1 MKQAILISFSIVLI
15 LSACDKP
22 DCESANPIFSEYGP
36 SSPEY
41 KKELITQ
48 LKSMSAEELSYWF
61 EGYVEED
68 GKEYL
73 QVNIQRDD
81 ICAQGLVK
89 VETWTEEIANIKRVK
104 GKSYRGAKLRGLS
117 FTIEESSDGMELVY
131 KDLERIID

>member
-1 MKQAILISFSIVLI
+1 MKQVFLISFFATLI

-22 DCESANPIFSEYGP
+22 DCEPTHPIFSEYAP

-41 KKELITQ
+41 KKELIAQ
-48 LKSMSAEELSYWF
+48 LKSRNAEDLSYWF

-73 QVNIQRDD
+73 QFNIQGDN

-89 VETWTEEIANIKRVK
+89 VENWTEDIANIKRVQ
-104 GKSYRGAKLRGLS
+104 GKSYRGAKFRGLS
-117 FTIEESSDGMELVY
+117 FTIEENTDGMELVY